1 MKLLK
6 TSFAPDVIFSLL
18 AVYFIWG
25 STYLAIRLALV
36 SLPPLL
42 MAGAR
47 FVAGGGLLFAF
58 LRWRKAPLPT
68 RIEWRNAA
76 IIGALLLGGG
86 NGGVVFAEQWVSSSL
101 AAALI
106 ATTPLWSV
114 VISGVLGRWP
124 SRLDWLGLL
133 IGLVGV
139 IVLNLEGE
147 LRANPW
153 GAAVLLLASLSW
165 ATGSVLSQRLSLP
178 KGMMSSAA
186 EMLAAAPLLLLMGA
200 VHGERLPTS
209 ITASAGW
216 AWVYLVVFGSIVG
229 FAAYIHLLSRV
240 RLALATSYAYVNPVV
255 ALALGAWLA
264 GERVTPI
271 GLLGIG
277 VILVGVI
284 VIVVGRGLQKT

>member
-25 STYLAIRLALV
+25 STYLAIRLALE

-47 FVAGGGLLFAF
+47 FVVAGGLLFAV

-68 RIEWRNAA
+68 RTEWRNAA

-124 SRLDWLGLL
+124 SRLDWVGLL
-133 IGLVGV
+133 IGLAGV

-153 GAAVLLLASLSW
+153 GAVLLLMASLSW
-165 ATGSVLSQRLSLP
+165 ATGSVLSQRLALP

-186 EMLAAAPLLLLMGA
+186 EMLAAAPILLLMGA
-200 VHGERLPTS
+200 LHGERLAGP
-209 ITASAGW
+209 ITAGAGW
-216 AWVYLVVFGSIVG
+216 AWLYLVFFGSIVG

-240 RLALATSYAYVNPVV
+240 RIALATSYAYVNPVV

-277 VILVGVI
+277 IILVGVI
-284 VIVVGRGLQKT
+284 VIVLGRSLKKT